1 MLERFIENHQF
12 NYIREQ
18 VEIIR
23 DSRKKSLPVS
33 VLQAVIDL
41 ANAKISYLFPEATP
55 SQLAMIDVS
64 TLQTDESY
72 DMFMDGLRPHVRSFP
87 HVSEQQV
94 KKLFPKQKK
103 LKLPD
108 VADLNVNRMSYM
120 SWNDLRSNRKYILC
134 EKEDHQLIGIECKP
148 SPNSKKNICAFC
160 NQLAEVSYCVTITK
174 AKQAKNPDYYKAI
187 GTYICTDSAT
197 CNEKMTNLNGL
208 MTFVETALT
217 E

>member
-12 NYIREQ
+12 NFIQEQ

-23 DSRKKSLPVS
+23 DSRKKSLPTS

-41 ANAKISYLFPEATP
+41 ANAKIAYLFPEATP

-72 DMFMDGLRPHVRSFP
+72 DMFIDGLRPHVRSFP

-103 LKLPD
+103 LRLPD
-108 VADLNVNRMSYM
+108 GEDLNVNRMSYM
-120 SWNDLRSNRKYILC
+120 SWNDLRSNRKYIVC
-134 EKEDHQLIGIECKP
+134 EKDRQLVGIECKA
-148 SPNSKKNICAFC
+148 SSNTKKNICAFC
-160 NQLAEVSYCVTITK
+160 NQFAQVSYCVTITK

-187 GTYICTDSAT
+187 GTYICTDSAS
-197 CNEKMTNLNGL
+197 CNEHMTNLDAL
-208 MTFVETALT
+208 MTFVETALK